1 VAVPEPAAHVAR
13 LIDPHLEKSDLADQF
28 PDPRATRCFGAG
40 RRRCGGERSLP
51 RQGQLVGALDVTS
64 GGADAL
70 VREQAREGVLHGL
83 HTNPLDGGGREGDT
97 SSWMSAS

>member
-1 VAVPEPAAHVAR
+1 MVEPDIR
-13 LIDPHLEKSDLADQF
+13 EPHLAEQF
-28 PDPRATRCFGAG
+28 RDPRAARCLGAG
-40 RRRCGGERSLP
+40 RRRCGGERGLA
-51 RQGQLVGALDVTS
+51 RQGPLVGALDVTS
-64 GGADAL
+64 GGPDAL